1 MRRAFAITISVLSIA
16 LLTSTS
22 RAHAQGGFDAE
33 AQDTC
38 EQAVEQQVKSG
49 NPNAANIGYDTPRVA
64 QVETVAN
71 VKGKGHF
78 DGEHGKTGFSYTC
91 VYKIT
96 TGDASDVHVNMSGN
110 TASN

>member
-1 MRRAFAITISVLSIA
+1 MRHAFAITISVLSIA
-16 LLTSTS
+16 LLTSQ
-22 RAHAQGGFDAE
+22 AHAQGFDFE

-38 EQAVEQQVKSG
+38 EQAVDQQVKNG
-49 NPNAANIGYDTPRVA
+49 NPNAANIGYDTPKVA

-71 VKGKGHF
+71 VRGKGHF
-78 DGEHGKTGFSYTC
+78 DSDHGKTAFSYTC

-96 TGDASDVHVNMSGN
+96 TGDASDVHVNMSGA